1 MGKAQTRPPG
11 RVHYAWVVLGSAMTI
26 SGVSSGVR
34 NAFGV
39 LIDPLVEQH
48 GWSVGAISLAYSL
61 EFLSAV
67 AVSLAAGAAADR
79 VGARK
84 VLLVTVAAFTS
95 GLVLTGTITRLW
107 QFYLYFGVLAGG
119 LGIMGSVVVPVMVTR
134 WFARRVG
141 LALGVMWG
149 FMGAAGVVIAP
160 LLSWLVAT
168 AGWRQGFFIL
178 AAAVGTLMLLAALF
192 ARGRPQDK
200 HMPAYGEEAATPGQA
215 TAAAAPPIT
224 FRFVRRTPAFWH
236 LINIHFLG
244 CVGHSVFLAQIVYMA
259 IKGDIPRLT
268 VPWLGIPPLSH
279 AWLLSTIVG
288 FSILSRFGTPM
299 LAERIGGKRTLTVA
313 FILQS
318 MPILLLFWASEAWQ
332 FYLFAVIFGFGFGAE
347 MPSFPIINKQY
358 YGTGAPLNTVYSWQL
373 AGALSGMALGG
384 WMGGALYDW
393 TGAYTWSIAAG
404 FLFNIAGLIP
414 ILLLPRHRPGVILAP
429 APSPAA

>member
-1 MGKAQTRPPG
+1 MAQAQLQPKR
-11 RVHYAWVVLGSAMTI
+11 RFHYAWVVLGSAMTI
-26 SGVSSGVR
+26 SGISSGVR

-39 LIDPLVEQH
+39 LIDPLVEQY

-67 AVSLAAGAAADR
+67 GVSLAAGVAADR

-95 GLVLTGTITRLW
+95 GLMLTGTITQLW

-134 WFARRVG
+134 WFARRTG

-149 FMGAAGVVIAP
+149 SMGAAGVVIAP
-160 LLSWLVAT
+160 LLSWLIAT

-178 AAAVGTLMLLAALF
+178 GAAVGTLMLLAALF
-192 ARGRPQDK
+192 ARGRPQEK
-200 HMPAYGEEAATPGQA
+200 NMLAYGEEAATPGQA
-215 TAAAAPPIT
+215 TAAAAAAPIT

-259 IKGDIPRLT
+259 IRGGIAPLT
-268 VPWLGIPPLSH
+268 AAGV
-279 AWLLSTIVG
+279 LSTIVG
-288 FSILSRFGTPM
+288 FSIFSRFGTPM
-299 LAERIGGKRTLTVA
+299 LTERVGGKRTLVMA

-318 MPILLLFWASEAWQ
+318 LPILLLFWASEAWQ
-332 FYLFAVIFGFGFGAE
+332 FYLFAVIFGVGFGAE
-347 MPSFPIINKQY
+347 MPAFPIINKQY
-358 YGTGAPLNTVYSWQL
+358 YGTSAPLNTVYSWQL
-373 AGALSGMALGG
+373 AGALTGMALGG
-384 WMGGALYDW
+384 WLGGALYDW
-393 TGAYTWSIAAG
+393 TGAYTWSITA
-404 FLFNIAGLIP
+404 
-414 ILLLPRHRPGVILAP
+414 
-429 APSPAA
+429 

>member
-1 MGKAQTRPPG
+1 MAQAQLQPKRQF
-11 RVHYAWVVLGSAMTI
+11 HYAWVVLGSAMTI
-26 SGVSSGVR
+26 SGISSGVR

-39 LIDPLVEQH
+39 LIDPLVEQY

-61 EFLSAV
+61 EFLAAV
-67 AVSLAAGAAADR
+67 GVSLAAGAVADR

-95 GLVLTGTITRLW
+95 GLMLTGTITQLW

-119 LGIMGSVVVPVMVTR
+119 LGIMGSVVMPVMVTR
-134 WFARRVG
+134 WFARRTG

-149 FMGAAGVVIAP
+149 SMGAAGVVIAP

-178 AAAVGTLMLLAALF
+178 GAAVGALMLLAALF

-200 HMPAYGEEAATPGQA
+200 HMLAYGEEAATPGQA
-215 TAAAAPPIT
+215 TAAAASTPIN

-244 CVGHSVFLAQIVYMA
+244 CVGHSVFLAHIVYMA
-259 IKGDIPRLT
+259 IRGGIAPLT
-268 VPWLGIPPLSH
+268 AAGV
-279 AWLLSTIVG
+279 LSTIVG
-288 FSILSRFGTPM
+288 FSIFSRFGTPM
-299 LAERIGGKRTLTVA
+299 LAERVGGRRTLVAA

-318 MPILLLFWASEAWQ
+318 LPILLLLWASEAWQ
-332 FYLFAVIFGFGFGAE
+332 FYLFAVIFGVGFGAE
-347 MPSFPIINKQY
+347 MPAFPIINKQY

-373 AGALSGMALGG
+373 AGALTGMALGG
-384 WMGGALYDW
+384 WLGGALYDW
-393 TGAYTWSIAAG
+393 TGAYTWSITAG
-404 FLFNIAGLIP
+404 FLFNIAGLVP
-414 ILLLPRHRPGVILAP
+414 ILLLPRHRPGQRILAP
-429 APSPAA
+429 ASSPAGAS